1 MFFVNFKQRIN
12 KLSLLRLLPL
22 LLSLLHNYYYYE
34 YYYYYYYVIIIII
47 SINYCSFVISLLIF
61 W

>member
-22 LLSLLHNYYYYE
+22 LLSLLHN
-34 YYYYYYYVIIIII
+34 IIIMNII
-47 SINYCSFVISLLIF
+47 TIIITSLSLL
-61 W
+61 